1 MKHMGSL
8 VITFDH
14 DAGKKRYSYS
24 QLREE
29 QRRRTREGGK
39 LLGIG
44 LSTYI
49 EACGLAPSAVVGSLG
64 AQAGQWES
72 GEIRFHPT
80 GSVTVYTGSSA
91 HGQGHHTTFSQI
103 VADRFGIDV
112 EKVKVLHGD
121 TDQVAFGWG
130 TYGSRSAAVGGSA
143 LAGSAEKIIQKGR
156 KIAAHLLEAAEED
169 VIFEDGQYSVKG
181 VPDKAHTIE
190 EISLQAH
197 LAHNLPEG
205 MEPGLRATTFYDPGN
220 FTYPFG
226 THIAVVEIDPET
238 GRVDLVSYTAVDDVG
253 NLINPMI
260 VAGQLHGGITHGIGQ
275 CLLEEAVYDENGQL
289 ISGELLDYAVPR
301 AHQVISYDLGH
312 TVTPCPHNPLGVKGC
327 GEAGAIAA
335 PAAVAN
341 AVIDALKPFG
351 VRHLDMPLTP
361 EKVWNAMQSEGRS

>member
-1 MKHMGSL
+1 
-8 VITFDH
+8 
-14 DAGKKRYSYS
+14 
-24 QLREE
+24 
-29 QRRRTREGGK
+29 
-39 LLGIG
+39 
-44 LSTYI
+44 
-49 EACGLAPSAVVGSLG
+49 
-64 AQAGQWES
+64 
-72 GEIRFHPT
+72 
-80 GSVTVYTGSSA
+80 
-91 HGQGHHTTFSQI
+91 
-103 VADRFGIDV
+103 
-112 EKVKVLHGD
+112 
-121 TDQVAFGWG
+121 
-130 TYGSRSAAVGGSA
+130 
-143 LAGSAEKIIQKGR
+143 
-156 KIAAHLLEAAEED
+156 
-169 VIFEDGQYSVKG
+169 
-181 VPDKAHTIE
+181 
-190 EISLQAH
+190 
-197 LAHNLPEG
+197 

-341 AVIDALKPFG
+341 AVINALKPFG